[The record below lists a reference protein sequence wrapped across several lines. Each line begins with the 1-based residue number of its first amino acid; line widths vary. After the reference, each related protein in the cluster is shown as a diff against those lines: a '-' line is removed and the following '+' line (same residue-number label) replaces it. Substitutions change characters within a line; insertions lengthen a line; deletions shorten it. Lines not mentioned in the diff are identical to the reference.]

1 MSTLSTVNGVLI
13 DIDGTVTDEPIEVQD
28 GSALA
33 GMYRVVRCS
42 YVERIAV
49 MGVPGT
55 DVLSVDAWV
64 DEEGIY
70 TSVPNFVAQVVIKA
84 MSGIDRGQIFGRVL
98 LLAGDELQGETASL
112 PGGVIEL
119 VRELGKMALRSPQVR
134 QGCEV
139 AIARGVELGRL

>member
-13 DIDGTVTDEPIEVQD
+13 DIDGTATEEPIEVQD

-33 GMYRVVRCS
+33 SMYRVVRCS

-49 MGVPGT
+49 MDVPSA
-55 DVLSVDAWV
+55 DSLSVDAWV

-70 TSVPNFVAQVVIKA
+70 TSVPNVVAQVVLKA

-98 LLAGDELQGETASL
+98 LLAVDELQGEMASL

-119 VRELGKMALRSPQVR
+119 VGELAQLAFCSPQVR
-134 QGCEV
+134 QVREA
-139 AIARGVELGRL
+139 AIAQGMELGRL

>member
-1 MSTLSTVNGVLI
+1 MSSFSTVNGVLI
-13 DIDGTVTDEPIEVQD
+13 DIDGTVTDEPIEVQG

-49 MGVPGT
+49 MDVPNA
-55 DVLSVDAWV
+55 DSLSVDAWV

-70 TSVPNFVAQVVIKA
+70 TSVPNVVAQVVLKA
-84 MSGIDRGQIFGRVL
+84 MSGIDRGAAFGRVL
-98 LLAGDELQGETASL
+98 LLAGDEIKGETVSL

-119 VRELGKMALRSPQVR
+119 VHELARLARSNARVS
-134 QGCEV
+134 QGCAA
-139 AIARGVELGRL
+139 AIAKGVELGRL

>member
-1 MSTLSTVNGVLI
+1 MSAFSTINGVLI

-33 GMYRVVRCS
+33 GMYRVLRCS

-49 MGVPGT
+49 MDVPNTNSLG
-55 DVLSVDAWV
+55 VDAWA

-70 TSVPNFVAQVVIKA
+70 NSVPNVVAQVVLKA
-84 MSGIDRGQIFGRVL
+84 MSGIERGPVFGRVL
-98 LLAGDELQGETASL
+98 FLAGDEGTGETVSL

-119 VRELGKMALRSPQVR
+119 VQELAKLARSSPRVR
-134 QGCEV
+134 QGC
-139 AIARGVELGRL
+139 AAAMARGVELGRL